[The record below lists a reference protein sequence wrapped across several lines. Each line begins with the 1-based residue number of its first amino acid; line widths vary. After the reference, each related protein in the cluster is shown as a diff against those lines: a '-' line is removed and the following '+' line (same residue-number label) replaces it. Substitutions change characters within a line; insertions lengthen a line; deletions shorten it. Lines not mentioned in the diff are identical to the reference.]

1 MMCAVGYQTI
11 GYATGTGGGPRGGK
25 PINEGKPKGS
35 APPPDM
41 VNNQEVKPQTNRQA
55 LADQAQADYDAQP
68 RDINWRERGPSRDDP
83 QHIRFA
89 RLQSS
94 GPMKGK
100 AGSKEYIDDDRHMLK
115 LNPDGT
121 AALGMGK
128 AYYDDLENWYS
139 KSDLED
145 MGFYGSNSND
155 GVNL

>member
-1 MMCAVGYQTI
+1 MCMGYQTI
-11 GYATGTGGGPRGGK
+11 GFASGAGGNPRGGK
-25 PINEGKPKGS
+25 PINEAKPKGS
-35 APPPDM
+35 APPPDK
-41 VNNQEVKPQTNRQA
+41 VNNQEVRSQTNRQA

-68 RDINWRERGPSRDDP
+68 KDINWRERAPSKNDP
-83 QHIRFA
+83 NNIKFS

-94 GPMKGK
+94 GPTKGK
-100 AGSKEYIDDDRHMLK
+100 PGYKEYIDDDRHMLK

-128 AYYDDLENWYS
+128 EYYDDLENWYS

-145 MGFYGSNSND
+145 MGFYPSSSDD